1 MILPLVVSRVVEG
14 RDTRGLLWIESGLVD
29 LESLWSRDDL
39 GSKRVIDYKKIL
51 EKFDL
56 YINMLD
62 KLGWV
67 LGWLIRFGSCGWFD
81 ELGWF
86 RGFH

>member
-14 RDTRGLLWIESGLVD
+14 SEAKGLVWSESGFVD

-39 GSKRVIDYKKIL
+39 GSKVVIDYKKDL

-62 KLGWV
+62 ELGRV
-67 LGWLIRFGSCGWFD
+67 LGWLVGFG
-81 ELGWF
+81 
-86 RGFH
+86 R